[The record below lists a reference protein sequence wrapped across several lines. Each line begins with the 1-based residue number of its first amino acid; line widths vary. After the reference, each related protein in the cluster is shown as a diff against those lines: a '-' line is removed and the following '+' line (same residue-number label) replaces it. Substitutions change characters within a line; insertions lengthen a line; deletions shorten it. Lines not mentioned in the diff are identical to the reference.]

1 MAVSSDLGHP
11 SDVHPRCKKPV
22 GQRLAR
28 LALHNDYGFDLAC
41 EGPRATACRR
51 NADGSLSVEFDSELR
66 TSDGG
71 DLRGF
76 TVCLDDGSTADA
88 QAFLSGSRT
97 VTVRYA
103 ALGKAVKLRYAWKP
117 YTDANLV
124 NSEGLP
130 ASTFE
135 MPIYE

>member
-1 MAVSSDLGHP
+1 M
-11 SDVHPRCKKPV
+11 
-22 GQRLAR
+22 
-28 LALHNDYGFDLAC
+28 
-41 EGPRATACRR
+41 
-51 NADGSLSVEFDSELR
+51 SVEFDSELH

-71 DLRGF
+71 ALRGF
-76 TVCLDDGSTADA
+76 TLCLDDGSTAEA
-88 QAFLSGSRT
+88 QAFLSGSRS
-97 VTVRYA
+97 VTVRCA
-103 ALGKAVKLRYAWKP
+103 DQGRAVKLRYAWKP